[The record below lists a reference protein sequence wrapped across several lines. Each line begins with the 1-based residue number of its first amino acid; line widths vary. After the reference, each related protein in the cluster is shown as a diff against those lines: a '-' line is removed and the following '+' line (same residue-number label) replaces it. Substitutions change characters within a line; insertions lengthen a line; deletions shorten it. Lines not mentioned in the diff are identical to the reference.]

1 MHYLNPYSSKN
12 GLDDVAFYVS
22 KYCLKYDKWL
32 DKFKSKLFFSLSEA
46 DFTTAWDYLRPR
58 RLMSKG
64 FGSPY
69 SDDVI
74 AHIAKGVELALNTPS
89 AKYPFF
95 ISPVY
100 GNTFPLSPYY
110 RSKLCSIDS
119 ELEFRR
125 RCSDSTDSFE
135 FDSTRGIYI
144 PVNIPSSV
152 EFDLD
157 DMFEKDRRFEIVMD
171 SLNTRHTY
179 FDDEANN
186 INNQNFDDYETKVI
200 SCPSSDDFFLDD
212 FFSSD
217 P

>member
-12 GLDDVAFYVS
+12 GLEDVAFYVS

-32 DKFKSKLFFSLSEA
+32 EKFKSKLFFSLSDS

-110 RSKLCSIDS
+110 RHKLCSSDV

-125 RCSDSTDSFE
+125 RCLDDIGSYA
-135 FDSTRGIYI
+135 FDSNSGVYYPIYL
-144 PVNIPSSV
+144 PSSDDI
-152 EFDLD
+152 DLD
-157 DMFEKDRRFEIVMD
+157 DMAEKDRRFEIVTD
-171 SLNTRHTY
+171 SLNTRHTF

-186 INNQNFDDYETKVI
+186 INTQNFDNYEANVI
-200 SCPSSDDFFLDD
+200 PRLSSDDLIIDD